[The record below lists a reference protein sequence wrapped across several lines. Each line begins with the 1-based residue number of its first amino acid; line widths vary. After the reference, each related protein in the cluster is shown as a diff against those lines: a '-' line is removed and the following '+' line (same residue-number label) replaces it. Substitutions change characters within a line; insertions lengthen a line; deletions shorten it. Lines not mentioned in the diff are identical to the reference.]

1 MEINEKTLM
10 RDVLVDFLRKTMTT
24 NPKVVVVDA
33 DLAKCVGTIALEK
46 EFPDRALNVGIA
58 EANMAGI
65 AAGLSTYGYVPFITS
80 FAPFASRR
88 IADQAMI
95 SICYAKQNVKIVGTD
110 PGIAAQLNGGTHM
123 PFEDMA
129 IYRAIPDILLYE
141 PTDAAEL
148 NAALPKILDYPKPV
162 YIRMHRKNPRLLH
175 DSDCKFDLMRA
186 EVLRKGIDIT
196 FVASGIMVET
206 ALDAAAELEKEE
218 ISAEVICCPV
228 WKPLDTQTIINS
240 FKKTGCA
247 LTLENHNVNG
257 GLGSA
262 VAEAAAENYPVPM
275 YRIGFREKF
284 GEVGKVDYLRKV
296 YNLEVSD
303 VVEHAKKVLDM
314 KK

>member
-33 DLAKCVGTIALEK
+33 DLAKCAGTIALEK

-175 DSDCKFDLMRA
+175 DSDFKFDLMRA

-275 YRIGFREKF
+275 YRIGVREKF

-303 VVEHAKKVLDM
+303 VVEHAKKVLDV

>member
-33 DLAKCVGTIALEK
+33 DLAKCAGTIALEK

-162 YIRMHRKNPRLLH
+162 YIRLHRKNPRLLH

-206 ALDAAAELEKEE
+206 ALDAAAELEKEG

-275 YRIGFREKF
+275 CRIGVREKF

>member
-33 DLAKCVGTIALEK
+33 DLAKCAGTIALEK

-65 AAGLSTYGYVPFITS
+65 AAGLSTYGYIPFITS

-196 FVASGIMVET
+196 FVASGIMVE
-206 ALDAAAELEKEE
+206 KEG

-275 YRIGFREKF
+275 YRIGVREKF

>member
-33 DLAKCVGTIALEK
+33 DLAKCAGTIALEK

-65 AAGLSTYGYVPFITS
+65 AAGLSTYGYIPFITS

-162 YIRMHRKNPRLLH
+162 YIRLHRKNPRLLH

-206 ALDAAAELEKEE
+206 ALDAAAELEKEG

-275 YRIGFREKF
+275 YRIGVREKF

>member
-33 DLAKCVGTIALEK
+33 DLAKCAGTIALEK

-65 AAGLSTYGYVPFITS
+65 AAGLSTYGYIPFITS

-206 ALDAAAELEKEE
+206 ALDAAAELEKEG

-228 WKPLDTQTIINS
+228 WKPFDTQTIINS

-275 YRIGFREKF
+275 YRIGVREKF

>member
-33 DLAKCVGTIALEK
+33 DLAKCAGTIALEK

-65 AAGLSTYGYVPFITS
+65 AAGLSTYGYIPFITS

-162 YIRMHRKNPRLLH
+162 YIRLHRKNPRLLH

-206 ALDAAAELEKEE
+206 ALDAAAELEKEGV
-218 ISAEVICCPV
+218 SAEVICCPV

-275 YRIGFREKF
+275 YRIGVREKF

>member
-33 DLAKCVGTIALEK
+33 DLAKCAGTIALEK

-65 AAGLSTYGYVPFITS
+65 AAGLSTYGYIPFITS

-162 YIRMHRKNPRLLH
+162 YIRLHRKNPRLLH

-206 ALDAAAELEKEE
+206 ALDAAAELEKEG

-275 YRIGFREKF
+275 YRIGVREKF

-303 VVEHAKKVLDM
+303 VVEHAKKVLDV

>member
-33 DLAKCVGTIALEK
+33 DLAKCAGTIALEK

-65 AAGLSTYGYVPFITS
+65 AAGLSTYGYIPFITS

-162 YIRMHRKNPRLLH
+162 YIRLHRKNPRLLH

-206 ALDAAAELEKEE
+206 ALDAAAELEKEG

-262 VAEAAAENYPVPM
+262 VAEAAAENHPVPM
-275 YRIGFREKF
+275 YRIGVREKF

>member
-33 DLAKCVGTIALEK
+33 DLAKCAGTIALEK

-65 AAGLSTYGYVPFITS
+65 AAGLSTYGYIPFITS

-175 DSDCKFDLMRA
+175 DSDFKFDLMRA

-206 ALDAAAELEKEE
+206 ALDAAAELEKEG

-275 YRIGFREKF
+275 YRIGVREKF

>member
-33 DLAKCVGTIALEK
+33 DLAKCAGTIALEK

-206 ALDAAAELEKEE
+206 ALDAAAELEKEG

-275 YRIGFREKF
+275 YRIGVREKF

>member
-33 DLAKCVGTIALEK
+33 DLAKCAGTIALEK
-46 EFPDRALNVGIA
+46 EFPDRALNIGIA

-65 AAGLSTYGYVPFITS
+65 AAGLSTYGYIPFITS

-275 YRIGFREKF
+275 YRIGVREKF

>member
-33 DLAKCVGTIALEK
+33 DLAKCAGTIALEK

-186 EVLRKGIDIT
+186 EVLREGIDIT

-206 ALDAAAELEKEE
+206 ALDAAEELEKEE

-275 YRIGFREKF
+275 CRIGVREKF

>member
-33 DLAKCVGTIALEK
+33 DLAKCAGTIALEK

-65 AAGLSTYGYVPFITS
+65 AAGLSTYGYIPFITS

-162 YIRMHRKNPRLLH
+162 YIRLHRKNPRLLH

-206 ALDAAAELEKEE
+206 ALDAAAELEKEG
-218 ISAEVICCPV
+218 ISAEVICCPI

-275 YRIGFREKF
+275 YRIGVREKF